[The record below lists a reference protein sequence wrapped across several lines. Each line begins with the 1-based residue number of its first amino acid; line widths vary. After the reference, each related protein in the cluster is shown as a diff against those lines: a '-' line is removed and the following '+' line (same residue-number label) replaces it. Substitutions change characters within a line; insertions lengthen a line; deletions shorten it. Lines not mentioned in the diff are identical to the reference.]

1 MRKLPCMTGVI
12 VLAVAGPAFADC
24 APEKLIRMVTQN
36 VTPGIPADSFAVK
49 PKVMYRLGNGRARLE
64 EQPDPVDGI
73 HLLIITDAPR
83 LWHIDLVSKTGETMV
98 DDSTP
103 PTVVLPVFSE
113 EELPEEIRAVE
124 YGCELQFMKDPATTH
139 ETLKSGNGTKHS
151 IRSGKWKFTIAT
163 REGSDRPIAAMLS
176 ENDKV
181 VGAIRYVT
189 YQTME
194 SVPEG
199 LFAPPAGIVL
209 KPALSP
215 ETKGTY

>member
-1 MRKLPCMTGVI
+1 MKKLIHGIGITLI
-12 VLAVAGPAFADC
+12 AIAGPTFADC

-36 VTPGIPADSFAVK
+36 VTPGIPADSFAAK
-49 PKVMYRLGNGRARLE
+49 PKVMYRLGNGRTRLE
-64 EQPDPVDGI
+64 EQPDPVDGVQ
-73 HLLIITDAPR
+73 LLIITDAPHV
-83 LWHIDLVSKTGETMV
+83 WHIDLVSRTGETMV

-103 PTVVLPVFSE
+103 PAVVLPVFSE

-139 ETLKSGNGTKHS
+139 EIMKSGNGTKHS
-151 IRSGKWKFTIAT
+151 IRSGKWKFTIVT
-163 REGSDRPIAAMLS
+163 REGSDRPIGAMLS

-181 VGAIRYVT
+181 VGAIRYVA

-199 LFAPPAGIVL
+199 LFAPPAGIVM

-215 ETKGTY
+215 ETKGSY